1 MHLRVNDLHL
11 RDASRMPRETSS
23 AGEADSPPGQVQA
36 QQTCRQQR
44 TSKDQSM
51 EGDLLS
57 SSFLWSLRPYGEKAT
72 PRGKRKSGRITAPS
86 NRERAVAVA
95 APRAQVSGATP
106 TGRPRAPARNS
117 QANKASGRAATR
129 RARSAARRAVAVA
142 SATGSCV
149 CLQAMLRS
157 WRVAVESNG
166 RGSSADRRGERTE
179 ARGRACVVSDP
190 AGSCSVPWSKKM
202 R

>member
-1 MHLRVNDLHL
+1 
-11 RDASRMPRETSS
+11 
-23 AGEADSPPGQVQA
+23 
-36 QQTCRQQR
+36 
-44 TSKDQSM
+44 M
-51 EGDLLS
+51 EEEDDDLLS
-57 SSFLWSLRPYGEKAT
+57 SSFRCDRTAEKAT
-72 PRGKRKSGRITAPS
+72 RRGKKKKWPDHWL
-86 NRERAVAVA
+86 VQ
-95 APRAQVSGATP
+95 PRARCRRRRPARASLRRDSDRSVAS
-106 TGRPRAPARNS
+106 RPRAPARNS
-117 QANKASGRAATR
+117 LANQASGRAATR
-129 RARSAARRAVAVA
+129 RARSAALRAVAVA

>member
-1 MHLRVNDLHL
+1 
-11 RDASRMPRETSS
+11 
-23 AGEADSPPGQVQA
+23 
-36 QQTCRQQR
+36 
-44 TSKDQSM
+44 M
-51 EGDLLS
+51 EEEDDDLLS
-57 SSFLWSLRPYGEKAT
+57 SSFRCDRTAEKAT
-72 PRGKRKSGRITAPS
+72 RRGKKG
-86 NRERAVAVA
+86 EVAGSLARSAESALSPVPVA

-129 RARSAARRAVAVA
+129 RARSAALRAVAVA

-157 WRVAVESNG
+157 WRVAVGSNG